1 MAGAVLERPNSKTS
15 DEDPVT
21 IVEQGSGP
29 APQAAPDLIKDTTT
43 QTFVK
48 DVIEESKRQPVL
60 IDFWAPWCGPC
71 RQLTPALEKAV
82 RAAKGKVKLVKMNID
97 EHPAIPG
104 QMGIQSIPAVIA
116 FVNGQPADGF
126 MGAVPESQ
134 INAFIDKLT
143 KGVPAAGEPNIA
155 EILKEAEAL
164 LAEGDAATAAQIYAE
179 ALAVDATNIAALA
192 GLAKCYLTTGAIEQ
206 ARQTLAMVP
215 ESKRND
221 AGVKAVQASIDLAE
235 QASSLGP
242 VTELEKKV
250 AANPLDHQAR
260 FDLATAL
267 NAMGKRAEATEQLLQ
282 IVKRDRKWND
292 EGARKQLVQFFEAWG
307 GADEATV
314 DGRKRLSTILFS

>member
-1 MAGAVLERPNSKTS
+1 M
-15 DEDPVT
+15 T
-21 IVEQGSGP
+21 IIEQGSGP
-29 APQAAPDLIKDTTT
+29 APQATPDLIKETTT

-71 RQLTPALEKAV
+71 RQLTPIIEKAV

-134 INAFIDKLT
+134 VTAFIDKLT
-143 KGVPAAGEPNIA
+143 AGMPNAGEPNIA
-155 EILKEAEAL
+155 EILAEAEAV

-179 ALAVDATNIAALA
+179 VLAADATNIPALA
-192 GLAKCYLTTGAIEQ
+192 GLAKCYVTTGAIEQ
-206 ARQTLAMVP
+206 ARQTIAMVP

-221 AGVKAVQASIDLAE
+221 AAVKAVQASIDLAE
-235 QASSLGP
+235 QAKAVGP
-242 VTELEKKV
+242 VTELEQKV

-267 NAMGKRAEATEQLLQ
+267 NAGGKRAEATEQLLA
-282 IVKRDRKWND
+282 IVKKDRKWNED
-292 EGARKQLVQFFEAWG
+292 GARKQLVQFFEAWG
-307 GADEATV
+307 PADEATIE
-314 DGRKRLSTILFS
+314 GRKRLSTILFS

>member
-1 MAGAVLERPNSKTS
+1 M
-15 DEDPVT
+15 
-21 IVEQGSGP
+21 EQGGST
-29 APQAAPDLIKDTTT
+29 PQAAPDLIKETTT

-48 DVIEESKRQPVL
+48 DVIEESRRQPVL

-71 RQLTPALEKAV
+71 RQLTPMLEKAV
-82 RAAKGKVKLVKMNID
+82 RNARGRVKLVKMNID

-134 INAFIDKLT
+134 VNAFIEKIT
-143 KGVPAAGEPNIA
+143 KGVPAAGEPDLA
-155 EILKEAEAL
+155 EIVKEAEAV
-164 LAEGDAATAAQIYAE
+164 LADGDAAAAAQIYAE
-179 ALAVDATNIAALA
+179 VLAHDATNIAALA
-192 GLAKCYLTTGAIEQ
+192 GLAKCYVTTGAIEQ
-206 ARQTLAMVP
+206 AKQTLAMVP

-221 AGVKAVQASIDLAE
+221 AAVKAVQAAIDLAE
-235 QASSLGP
+235 QAQSVGP
-242 VTELEKKV
+242 IAELEQKV

-267 NAMGKRAEATEQLLQ
+267 NAMGKRAEATEQLLA
-282 IVKRDRKWND
+282 IVKRDRNWND
-292 EGARKQLVQFFEAWG
+292 DGARKQLVQFFEAWG

-314 DGRKRLSTILFS
+314 EGRKRLSTILFS

>member
-1 MAGAVLERPNSKTS
+1 M
-15 DEDPVT
+15 T
-21 IVEQGSGP
+21 IVEQGGGP
-29 APQAAPDLIKDTTT
+29 APQAGDLIKETTT

-71 RQLTPALEKAV
+71 RQLTPILEKV
-82 RAAKGKVKLVKMNID
+82 VSNAKGRVKLVKMNID
-97 EHPAIPG
+97 EHPSIPG

-116 FVNGQPADGF
+116 FVGGQPADGF
-126 MGAVPESQ
+126 MGAIPESQ
-134 INAFIDKLT
+134 VNAFIERLT

-155 EILKEAEAL
+155 EILKEADAV
-164 LAEGDAATAAQIYAE
+164 LAEGDAAAAAQIYAE
-179 ALAVDATNIAALA
+179 ALGIDATNIAALA
-192 GLAKCYLTTGAIEQ
+192 GLAKCYVTTGAIDQ
-206 ARQTLAMVP
+206 AKQTLGMVP

-221 AGVKAVQASIDLAE
+221 PAVKAVQAAVDLAE
-235 QASSLGP
+235 QAQSVGP
-242 VTELEKKV
+242 ITELEQKV

-267 NAMGKRAEATEQLLQ
+267 NAMGKRGDATNQLLE

-292 EGARKQLVQFFEAWG
+292 DGARKQLVQLFEAWG

-314 DGRKRLSTILFS
+314 EGRKRLSTILFS